1 MYFFFLKP
9 VINYYYLK
17 KIDFNIYFLH
27 FYFKKFRLVIG
38 VLALFVQAMLS
49 KVSSS
54 TVSATWELLLYYKD
68 NFKVVWVWNWTLLI
82 PANVTNLKINFTWKA
97 RTWSDSS
104 RYSKIKFTDLSDGS
118 TIYETTNLDG
128 EQNITYT
135 KWAKYWIIRLL
146 LVATYSSSFYA
157 EVSNLKIYATSFN
170 LSKKYNYNWI
180 PKEIK
185 TIWDKTSINI
195 FWVTNYWIKEIT
207 PDKETITNFELSNN
221 NWDRGIYV
229 PENWL
234 VKLYSTASSFN
245 FELTRNWTTIQLLNG
260 SYADRYVVF
269 NALKWDIITSYNG
282 SWNNAVVINYNQM

>member
-1 MYFFFLKP
+1 
-9 VINYYYLK
+9 
-17 KIDFNIYFLH
+17 
-27 FYFKKFRLVIG
+27 
-38 VLALFVQAMLS
+38 MLS
-49 KVSSS
+49 KVSDS

-68 NFKVVWVWNWTLLI
+68 NFKVVWVWNLSILI
-82 PANVTNLKINFTWKA
+82 PANATNLKINFTWKA

-104 RYSKIKFTDLSDGS
+104 RYSKIRFTDLSDGS
-118 TIYETTNLDG
+118 TIYETTSLDG

-157 EVSNLKIYATSFN
+157 EVSNLKIYTTSFN
-170 LSKKYNYNWI
+170 LSKKYNHNWI
-180 PKEIK
+180 PQEIK

-195 FWVTNYWIKEIT
+195 FWVTNNLIKEIT

-221 NWDRGIYV
+221 NWDRGTYI

-282 SWNNAVVINYNQM
+282 SWNNVVVINYNQM